1 MLEEAVEAKK
11 VPLGLVVAPD
21 HFLQAVAIVDGTARA
36 QASFYPV
43 SAL

>member
-21 HFLQAVAIVDGTARA
+21 NFLQVVAIVDGTAGA
-36 QASFYPV
+36 QDFFYAIPSV
-43 SAL
+43 